1 MWYWTDYRDIMYDIT
16 NVIRLSV
23 MTDNYTVCYAWKN
36 DILFYN
42 DIWVF
47 FYIALCRY
55 AIAFINLSQCKKERL
70 FCTVLYC
77 FVLLIQ
83 YFKENVQIFIQVS
96 KFKNWCKMVLV
107 LSKIYTRHQLF
118 LVFPVS
124 HLSFFRHLASF
135 VCPSYVVNFHLKIF
149 SSETT
154 EPHLAG
160 MVF

>member
-1 MWYWTDYRDIMYDIT
+1 MHERMIYCFTIIFGFFLYCLVQTCNSFHKCIT
-16 NVIRLSV
+16 I
-23 MTDNYTVCYAWKN
+23 
-36 DILFYN
+36 
-42 DIWVF
+42 
-47 FYIALCRY
+47 
-55 AIAFINLSQCKKERL
+55 KKKKD
-70 FCTVLYC
+70 C

-107 LSKIYTRHQLF
+107 LSRIYTRHQLF

-124 HLSFFRHLASF
+124 HLSFYRHLASI

>member
-1 MWYWTDYRDIMYDIT
+1 MILQ
-16 NVIRLSV
+16 VLS
-23 MTDNYTVCYAWKN
+23 DCLWWLIITVCYAWKN
-36 DILFYN
+36 NILFYT
-42 DIWVF
+42 DIWF
-47 FYIALCRY
+47 FLYCLVQTCNSFHK
-55 AIAFINLSQCKKERL
+55 FITIKKKKD
-70 FCTVLYC
+70 C

-83 YFKENVQIFIQVS
+83 NFKENVQIFIQVS
-96 KFKNWCKMVLV
+96 KFQNWCKMVLV
-107 LSKIYTRHQLF
+107 WSRIYTRYQLF

-124 HLSFFRHLASF
+124 HLRFYRHLASF

>member
-1 MWYWTDYRDIMYDIT
+1 MILQVLSDCLWWLIIT
-16 NVIRLSV
+16 QCV
-23 MTDNYTVCYAWKN
+23 MHERMIYCFTM
-36 DILFYN
+36 IFE
-42 DIWVF
+42 F
-47 FYIALCRY
+47 FLYCLVQICNSFHK
-55 AIAFINLSQCKKERL
+55 FITIKKRK
-70 FCTVLYC
+70 TVLYC

-96 KFKNWCKMVLV
+96 KFKNWCKIILV
-107 LSKIYTRHQLF
+107 LSRIYSRHQLF